1 MNSLINFNN
10 GQPFALV
17 YPPNYNNNNECK
29 NVLLIDNDVEDAQI
43 FASSANA
50 ATFPIIYSNTSK
62 KSELLEL
69 LRSTFTTSKTIER
82 IGLVFTTSS
91 SNKEKSKI
99 FLDNKPFFINHESS
113 SSSPYSENVDFLIS
127 LLKEFSVKNID
138 YLACNTLNYP
148 NWVNY
153 YTLLN
158 KETDVVVGASNDET
172 GNINYG
178 GDWIMENTSEN
189 IELIYFTKGIEY
201 YTYLLDA
208 PGNHF
213 IAFKTDGTIWV
224 TGNNFF
230 GELGLGDTTQRLTL
244 TPMITTMIQGK
255 TPQYISCGIYHTIVL
270 MTDGTIWGTG
280 TNTFGQLGIALGN
293 TTRRLTLTQMDTTTT
308 TIGNKTPQYIS
319 CGKYFT
325 IVLMTDGTIWGT
337 GLNDD
342 GQLGLND
349 TTQRETLTPMIT
361 TMINGKT
368 PQYISCGGYHT
379 IVLMTDG
386 TIWGTG
392 RNGSGQ
398 LGLNDTT
405 QRLTLT
411 QMDSTTIGGKTPQ
424 YISCGE
430 DHTIVLMTDGT
441 IWGTGRNGDGQ
452 LGLNDTTNRQ
462 ILTQMDTTTIGG
474 KTPKYISCG
483 QRFTIVLMTDGTIWG
498 TGYNAQGQLGLN
510 DTTNRQTLTRMDT
523 TMIEGRTPQYI
534 SCGSE
539 TSYTLMTD
547 GTIWGTGNNGQG
559 QLGLNDFDDR
569 QTLTQM
575 GDNNNNIAFIMGM
588 MNYQN
593 DINANICFPSGTP
606 IQTDQ
611 GMIEIEKINPNIHTI
626 NKKPIVDI
634 TKTITSDKYL
644 IGFKKNALGLNYPSQ
659 NTRMTQEHKL
669 LYAGKMCEAKTFLN
683 KFEKV
688 IKVKYNGE
696 ILYNVLMEEH
706 SQMRVNNLICETL
719 HPENIVAKLYTK
731 KSKYTN
737 DEKDKIVVLL
747 KECIKKKDYKT
758 YNRIIE
764 RC

>member
-1 MNSLINFNN
+1 
-10 GQPFALV
+10 
-17 YPPNYNNNNECK
+17 
-29 NVLLIDNDVEDAQI
+29 
-43 FASSANA
+43 
-50 ATFPIIYSNTSK
+50 
-62 KSELLEL
+62 
-69 LRSTFTTSKTIER
+69 
-82 IGLVFTTSS
+82 
-91 SNKEKSKI
+91 
-99 FLDNKPFFINHESS
+99 
-113 SSSPYSENVDFLIS
+113 
-127 LLKEFSVKNID
+127 
-138 YLACNTLNYP
+138 
-148 NWVNY
+148 
-153 YTLLN
+153 
-158 KETDVVVGASNDET
+158 
-172 GNINYG
+172 
-178 GDWIMENTSEN
+178 
-189 IELIYFTKGIEY
+189 
-201 YTYLLDA
+201 
-208 PGNHF
+208 
-213 IAFKTDGTIWV
+213 
-224 TGNNFF
+224 
-230 GELGLGDTTQRLTL
+230 
-244 TPMITTMIQGK
+244 
-255 TPQYISCGIYHTIVL
+255 
-270 MTDGTIWGTG
+270 
-280 TNTFGQLGIALGN
+280 
-293 TTRRLTLTQMDTTTT
+293 
-308 TIGNKTPQYIS
+308 
-319 CGKYFT
+319 
-325 IVLMTDGTIWGT
+325 
-337 GLNDD
+337 
-342 GQLGLND
+342 
-349 TTQRETLTPMIT
+349 MIT